1 VQLFTILKYI
11 IHMNN
16 TSQVNLKSATFSLM
30 GLIAL
35 FENDHVNESIRSD
48 LVSVRDNIE
57 KQIEA
62 LSIIEETKDAYLAS
76 TPPTI
81 TQEKNMENTYR
92 IEEEVTT
99 GWTLISDKT
108 ENLTKEKAKEIVANL
123 IDREGYNPNR
133 LRIVVDG
140 QI

>member
-1 VQLFTILKYI
+1 M
-11 IHMNN
+11 IHMDNQSR
-16 TSQVNLKSATFSLM
+16 TNLKTAAFNVM

-35 FENDHVNESIRSD
+35 FENDHINESIRSD

-62 LSIIEETKDAYLAS
+62 LSIIEDSKSAYMAS
-76 TPPTI
+76 TPIT
-81 TQEKNMENTYR
+81 TQETIMANTYR

-99 GWTLISDKT
+99 GWTLISDQT
-108 ENLTKEKAKEIVANL
+108 ENLTKEKAKEVYQTL
-123 IDREGYNPNR
+123 VDREGYNPNR

-140 QI
+140 QV

>member
-1 VQLFTILKYI
+1 MDNQE
-11 IHMNN
+11 
-16 TSQVNLKSATFSLM
+16 SQSRTNLKTATFNVM

-35 FENDHVNESIRSD
+35 FENDHINECIRSD

-62 LSIIEETKDAYLAS
+62 LSIIEDSKSAYMAS
-76 TPPTI
+76 TPII
-81 TQEKNMENTYR
+81 TQETTMANTYR

-99 GWTLISDKT
+99 GWTLISDQT
-108 ENLTKEKAKEIVANL
+108 ENLSKEKAKEIYQNL
-123 IDREGYNPNR
+123 VDREGYNPNR

-140 QI
+140 QV

>member
-1 VQLFTILKYI
+1 MDNQSRT
-11 IHMNN
+11 
-16 TSQVNLKSATFSLM
+16 NLKTAAFNVM

-35 FENDHVNESIRSD
+35 FENDHINESIRSD

-62 LSIIEETKDAYLAS
+62 LSIIEDSKSAYMAS
-76 TPPTI
+76 IPTI
-81 TQEKNMENTYR
+81 TQETTMANTYR

-99 GWTLISDKT
+99 GWTLISDQT
-108 ENLTKEKAKEIVANL
+108 ENLSKEKAKEVYQTL
-123 IDREGYNPNR
+123 VDREGYNPNR

-140 QI
+140 QV

>member
-1 VQLFTILKYI
+1 
-11 IHMNN
+11 MNN

-62 LSIIEETKDAYLAS
+62 LSIIDETKDAYLAS

-99 GWTLISDKT
+99 GWVKIDDNT

-123 IDREGYNPNR
+123 IDREGHNPNR

>member
-1 VQLFTILKYI
+1 MDNQE
-11 IHMNN
+11 
-16 TSQVNLKSATFSLM
+16 SQSRTNLKTATFNVM

-35 FENDHVNESIRSD
+35 FENDHINECIRSD

-62 LSIIEETKDAYLAS
+62 LSIIEDSKSAYMAS
-76 TPPTI
+76 TPII
-81 TQEKNMENTYR
+81 TQETIMANTYR

-99 GWTLISDKT
+99 GWTLISDQT
-108 ENLTKEKAKEIVANL
+108 ENLSKEKAKEIYQNL
-123 IDREGYNPNR
+123 VDREGYNPTR

-140 QI
+140 QV

>member
-1 VQLFTILKYI
+1 MP
-11 IHMNN
+11 HMDNQE
-16 TSQVNLKSATFSLM
+16 SQSRTNLKTATFNVM

-35 FENDHVNESIRSD
+35 FENDHINECIRSD

-62 LSIIEETKDAYLAS
+62 LSIIEDSKSAYMAS
-76 TPPTI
+76 TPII
-81 TQEKNMENTYR
+81 TQETIMANTYR

-99 GWTLISDKT
+99 GWTLISDQT
-108 ENLTKEKAKEIVANL
+108 ENLSKEKAKEIYQNL
-123 IDREGYNPNR
+123 VDREGYNPNR

-140 QI
+140 QV

>member
-1 VQLFTILKYI
+1 
-11 IHMNN
+11 MSN
-16 TSQVNLKSATFSLM
+16 TSQVNLKSATFSIM

-62 LSIIEETKDAYLAS
+62 LSIIEDSKSAYMAS
-76 TPPTI
+76 TPITPIT
-81 TQEKNMENTYR
+81 TQETIMANTYR

-99 GWTLISDKT
+99 GWTLISDQT
-108 ENLTKEKAKEIVANL
+108 ENLSKEKAKEVYQNL
-123 IDREGYNPNR
+123 VDREGYNPNR

-140 QI
+140 QV

>member
-1 VQLFTILKYI
+1 M
-11 IHMNN
+11 IHMDNQSR
-16 TSQVNLKSATFSLM
+16 TNLKTAAFNVM

-35 FENDHVNESIRSD
+35 FENDHINESIRSD

-62 LSIIEETKDAYLAS
+62 LSIIEDSKSAYMAS
-76 TPPTI
+76 IPTI
-81 TQEKNMENTYR
+81 TQETTMANTYR

-99 GWTLISDKT
+99 GWTLISDQT
-108 ENLTKEKAKEIVANL
+108 ENLSKEKAKEVYQTL
-123 IDREGYNPNR
+123 VDREGYNPNR

-140 QI
+140 QV

>member
-1 VQLFTILKYI
+1 MI
-11 IHMNN
+11 N

-62 LSIIEETKDAYLAS
+62 LSIIDETKDAYLAS

-99 GWTLISDKT
+99 GWVKISEETEHLVKDK
-108 ENLTKEKAKEIVANL
+108 AREIVQNL

>member
-1 VQLFTILKYI
+1 
-11 IHMNN
+11 MNN

-62 LSIIEETKDAYLAS
+62 LSIIDETKDAYLAS

-81 TQEKNMENTYR
+81 IQEKNMENTYR

-123 IDREGYNPNR
+123 IDREGHNPNR

>member
-1 VQLFTILKYI
+1 M
-11 IHMNN
+11 IHMDNQSR
-16 TSQVNLKSATFSLM
+16 TNLKTAAFNVM

-35 FENDHVNESIRSD
+35 FENDHINESIRSD

-62 LSIIEETKDAYLAS
+62 LSIIEDSKSAYMAS
-76 TPPTI
+76 IPTI
-81 TQEKNMENTYR
+81 TQETTMANTYR

-99 GWTLISDKT
+99 GWTLISDQT
-108 ENLTKEKAKEIVANL
+108 ENLTKDKAKEVYQNL
-123 IDREGYNPNR
+123 VDREGYNPNR

-140 QI
+140 QV

>member
-1 VQLFTILKYI
+1 MT
-11 IHMNN
+11 HMDNQE
-16 TSQVNLKSATFSLM
+16 SQSRTNLKTATFNVM

-35 FENDHVNESIRSD
+35 FENDHINECIRSD

-62 LSIIEETKDAYLAS
+62 LSIIEDSKSAYMAS
-76 TPPTI
+76 TPII
-81 TQEKNMENTYR
+81 TQETIMANTYR

-99 GWTLISDKT
+99 GWTLISDQT
-108 ENLTKEKAKEIVANL
+108 ENLSKEKAKEIYQNL
-123 IDREGYNPNR
+123 DDREGYNPNR

-140 QI
+140 QV

>member
-1 VQLFTILKYI
+1 
-11 IHMNN
+11 MSN
-16 TSQVNLKSATFSLM
+16 TSQVNLKSATFSIM

-62 LSIIEETKDAYLAS
+62 LSIIEDSKSAYMAS
-76 TPPTI
+76 TPII
-81 TQEKNMENTYR
+81 TQETIMANTYR

-99 GWTLISDKT
+99 GWTLISDQT
-108 ENLTKEKAKEIVANL
+108 ENLSKEKAKEIYQNL
-123 IDREGYNPNR
+123 VDREGYNPNR

-140 QI
+140 QV

>member
-1 VQLFTILKYI
+1 
-11 IHMNN
+11 MNN

>member
-1 VQLFTILKYI
+1 
-11 IHMNN
+11 MNN

-62 LSIIEETKDAYLAS
+62 LSIIDETKDAYLAS

-123 IDREGYNPNR
+123 IDREGHNPNR

>member
-1 VQLFTILKYI
+1 MN
-11 IHMNN
+11 HMDNQE
-16 TSQVNLKSATFSLM
+16 SQSRTNLKTATFNVM

-35 FENDHVNESIRSD
+35 FENDHINECIRSD

-62 LSIIEETKDAYLAS
+62 LSIIEDSKSAYMAS
-76 TPPTI
+76 TPII
-81 TQEKNMENTYR
+81 TQETIMANTYR

-99 GWTLISDKT
+99 GWTLISDQT
-108 ENLTKEKAKEIVANL
+108 ENLSKEKAKEIYQNL
-123 IDREGYNPNR
+123 VDREGYNPNR

-140 QI
+140 QV

>member
-1 VQLFTILKYI
+1 
-11 IHMNN
+11 MSN
-16 TSQVNLKSATFSLM
+16 TSQVNLKSATFSIK

-62 LSIIEETKDAYLAS
+62 LSIIEDSKSAYMAS
-76 TPPTI
+76 TPII
-81 TQEKNMENTYR
+81 TQETTMANTYR

-99 GWTLISDKT
+99 GWTLISDQT
-108 ENLTKEKAKEIVANL
+108 ENLSKEKAKEIYQNL
-123 IDREGYNPNR
+123 VDREGYNPNR

-140 QI
+140 QV

>member
-1 VQLFTILKYI
+1 MDNQSRT
-11 IHMNN
+11 
-16 TSQVNLKSATFSLM
+16 NLKTAAFNVM

-35 FENDHVNESIRSD
+35 FENDHINECIRSD

-62 LSIIEETKDAYLAS
+62 LSIIEDSKSAYMAS
-76 TPPTI
+76 TPIT
-81 TQEKNMENTYR
+81 TQETIMANTYR

-99 GWTLISDKT
+99 GWTLISDQT
-108 ENLTKEKAKEIVANL
+108 ENLSKEKAKEVYQTL
-123 IDREGYNPNR
+123 VDREGYNPNR

-140 QI
+140 QV

>member
-1 VQLFTILKYI
+1 MDNQE
-11 IHMNN
+11 
-16 TSQVNLKSATFSLM
+16 SQSRTNLKTATFNVM

-35 FENDHVNESIRSD
+35 FENDHINECIRSD

-62 LSIIEETKDAYLAS
+62 LSIIDEQKPIQTETIMA
-76 TPPTI
+76 
-81 TQEKNMENTYR
+81 NTYR

-99 GWTLISDKT
+99 GWTLISDQT
-108 ENLTKEKAKEIVANL
+108 ENLTKEKAKEIYQNL
-123 IDREGYNPNR
+123 VDREGYNPNR

-140 QI
+140 QV

>member
-1 VQLFTILKYI
+1 MT
-11 IHMNN
+11 HMDNQE
-16 TSQVNLKSATFSLM
+16 SQSRTNLKTATFNVM

-62 LSIIEETKDAYLAS
+62 LSIIEDSKSAYMAS
-76 TPPTI
+76 TPII
-81 TQEKNMENTYR
+81 TQETIMANTYR

-99 GWTLISDKT
+99 GWTLISDQT
-108 ENLTKEKAKEIVANL
+108 ENLSKEKAKEIYQNL
-123 IDREGYNPNR
+123 VDREGYNPNR

-140 QI
+140 QV

>member
-1 VQLFTILKYI
+1 MT
-11 IHMNN
+11 HMDNQE
-16 TSQVNLKSATFSLM
+16 SQSRTNLKTPTFNVM

-35 FENDHVNESIRSD
+35 FENDHINECIRSD

-62 LSIIEETKDAYLAS
+62 LSIIEDSKSAYMAS
-76 TPPTI
+76 TPII
-81 TQEKNMENTYR
+81 TQETTMANTYR

-99 GWTLISDKT
+99 GWTLISDQT
-108 ENLTKEKAKEIVANL
+108 ENLSKEKAKEIYQNL
-123 IDREGYNPNR
+123 VDREGYNPNR

-140 QI
+140 QV

>member
-1 VQLFTILKYI
+1 
-11 IHMNN
+11 MNN

-62 LSIIEETKDAYLAS
+62 LSIIDETKDAYLAS

-99 GWTLISDKT
+99 GWVKIDDKT

>member
-1 VQLFTILKYI
+1 
-11 IHMNN
+11 MSN
-16 TSQVNLKSATFSLM
+16 TSQVNLKSATFSIM

-62 LSIIEETKDAYLAS
+62 LSIIEDSKSAYMAS
-76 TPPTI
+76 TPIT
-81 TQEKNMENTYR
+81 TQETIMANTYR

-99 GWTLISDKT
+99 GWTLISDQT
-108 ENLTKEKAKEIVANL
+108 ENLSKEKAKDVYQNL
-123 IDREGYNPNR
+123 VDREGYNPNR

-140 QI
+140 QV

>member
-1 VQLFTILKYI
+1 MDNQE
-11 IHMNN
+11 
-16 TSQVNLKSATFSLM
+16 SQSRTNLKTATFNVM

-35 FENDHVNESIRSD
+35 FENDHINECIRSD

-62 LSIIEETKDAYLAS
+62 LSIIEDSKSAYMAS
-76 TPPTI
+76 TPIT
-81 TQEKNMENTYR
+81 TQETIMANTYR

-99 GWTLISDKT
+99 GWTLISDQT
-108 ENLTKEKAKEIVANL
+108 ENLTKDKAKEIYQNL
-123 IDREGYNPNR
+123 VDREGYNPNR

-140 QI
+140 QV

>member
-1 VQLFTILKYI
+1 
-11 IHMNN
+11 MSN
-16 TSQVNLKSATFSLM
+16 TSQVNLKSATFSIM

-48 LVSVRDNIE
+48 LVLVRDNIE

-62 LSIIEETKDAYLAS
+62 LSIIEDSKSAYMAS
-76 TPPTI
+76 TPII
-81 TQEKNMENTYR
+81 TQETIMANTYR

-99 GWTLISDKT
+99 GWTLISDQT
-108 ENLTKEKAKEIVANL
+108 ENLSKEKAKEIYQNL
-123 IDREGYNPNR
+123 VDREGYNPNR

-140 QI
+140 QV